1 MPASSPRRTASR
13 WATAL
18 FVALASFLVTV
29 APASAAI
36 APVTEETPAPSAPAA
51 AKADPKNIKTF
62 GIGPANA
69 KGLDRRPA
77 FVYAGRPGTVIKD
90 NFALLNYTFKPLKVR
105 VYANDAF
112 TSDTGAFDVL
122 PAAEKPTDLGA
133 WSNLKPKV
141 VTIPARSKAPNA
153 PPAQLVLPF
162 RITVPKNATVGDHAA
177 GIVASEAT
185 NNVRGGNV
193 TGIVVDRRV
202 GTRVYLRV
210 AGAVD
215 PQLEIRDLTATY
227 DGTVNPFGQGAVR
240 VSYRVVNTGNV
251 ALSARQGVRVDGLV
265 GTSAAAPALP
275 DVVQVLP
282 GDDVQVSTVVDGVW
296 PTLRVKAVVNLDPY
310 AGTAE
315 APEPFPSV
323 SSSASTWAIPWTLI
337 ALIVTLLALGY
348 WWARRSR
355 RPAPEV
361 SVDAAVKEGV
371 LTS

>member
-1 MPASSPRRTASR
+1 MPASSLRWTAPR
-13 WATAL
+13 WAAAL
-18 FVALASFLVTV
+18 FLALASVLVTV
-29 APASAAI
+29 APGSAASS
-36 APVTEETPAPSAPAA
+36 PVVEETPSSSAPKAA
-51 AKADPKNIKTF
+51 ESGAKNVKTF

-69 KGLDRRPA
+69 KGLDRRQA
-77 FVYAGRPGTVIKD
+77 FVYVGRPGTVIKD
-90 NFALLNYTFKPLKVR
+90 NVALLNYTFKPLKVR

-141 VTIPARSKAPNA
+141 VTIPARSKTPNA

-162 RITVPKNATVGDHAA
+162 RIKVPKNATVGDHAA

-185 NNVRGGNV
+185 NNVQGGNV

-210 AGAVD
+210 AGAVE
-215 PQLEIRDLTATY
+215 PRLEIKDLTASY
-227 DGTVNPFGQGAVR
+227 DGTLNPFGQGSVR

-251 ALSARQGVRVDGLV
+251 ALSARQAVRVDGLLS
-265 GTSAAAPALP
+265 TSAAAAALP

-282 GDDVQVSTVVDGVW
+282 GDDVQFSTVVDGVW
-296 PTLRVKAVVNLDPY
+296 PTLRVNAVVTLDPY
-310 AGTAE
+310 AGTPE
-315 APEPFPSV
+315 APEQFPSV
-323 SSSASTWAIPWTLI
+323 SSSTATWAIPWTLI
-337 ALIVTLLALGY
+337 ALAIALIGLGY

-355 RPAPEV
+355 RPAPEQL
-361 SVDAAVKEGV
+361 VDARVKEEV